1 VGVGPYRLVVEGE
14 LGPRFAQA
22 LEGMRMESS
31 AERTAF
37 VGTPVD
43 QAQLQGMIERIASLG
58 LTLVSVTPL
67 DADEA

>member
-1 VGVGPYRLVVEGE
+1 
-14 LGPRFAQA
+14 
-22 LEGMRMESS
+22 MESS